1 MIYLCG
7 IGGHCAGVSI
17 FHFPL
22 TAKVLQMITELYAT
36 PISSLE
42 PTEPAQPTFYVV
54 SQRKFMLLFLT
65 TQGWYLIYWFY
76 RNWKLYRAATG
87 IKVMPISR
95 TILCLFFVYSLFTRI
110 DRRIV
115 NSGQRYS
122 WYPRSVALVF
132 IFACVLGAG
141 QVWVWEQYLKTALAM
156 LSLLLQ
162 TACLVYVQTAI
173 NYGESDAEGVANS
186 RLTFANGMWVS
197 LGLCIWALLTLG
209 VYMELAGIAY

>member
-1 MIYLCG
+1 MN
-7 IGGHCAGVSI
+7 
-17 FHFPL
+17 
-22 TAKVLQMITELYAT
+22 TESYAT

-42 PTEPAQPTFYVV
+42 ATEPAQPTFYVV
-54 SQRKFMLLFLT
+54 SQRKFILLFLT

-76 RNWKLYRAATG
+76 KNWKLYRAATG
-87 IKVMPISR
+87 TKVMPIVR
-95 TILCLFFVYSLFTRI
+95 TILLIFFVHSLFTRI
-110 DRRIV
+110 NRRIV
-115 NSGQRYS
+115 VSGQRYS

-156 LSLLLQ
+156 LSLFLQ

-197 LGLCIWALLTLG
+197 LGLCIWALLALG
-209 VYMELAGIAY
+209 VYTELAGIAY